1 MPQKKRE
8 EQHIRQMADMLRQ
21 CATLTELA
29 CPACA
34 SPLFRLG
41 SGGLWCVKCEKKV
54 VVMKGG
60 EKATK
65 IQGSIVLDDLE
76 AVLLTKVQRIREKM
90 RHEEDVEELRKMSIT
105 LSELL
110 DNLEKIKRAKRV

>member
-21 CATLTELA
+21 GATLTELG

-34 SPLFRLG
+34 SPLFRLRG
-41 SGGLWCVKCEKKV
+41 EGLWCVKCQKKV
-54 VVMKGG
+54 VVMKEGD
-60 EKATK
+60 KATK
-65 IQGSIVLDDLE
+65 IQGSIILNELE
-76 AVLLTKVQRIREKM
+76 AMLLTKVQRIKEKM
-90 RHEEDVEELRKMSIT
+90 QHEEDVEELRKMSIT

-110 DNLEKIKRAKRV
+110 DNLEKIKRSKRA